1 MDDSIIKK
9 LYELQDEQY
18 REFQSSLIP
27 TKDRASII
35 GVRTPVLKKLA
46 KELKGENGAA
56 FMKDLPHRYFEEDQL
71 HAFLIADIKDYDTCI
86 EELERFLPYVDN
98 WATCDQMNPRVL
110 RKQPEKLMEKIL
122 TWLKSGKTYSIR
134 FAIKLLMNFYLDERF
149 EENQLELAAQI
160 SSQEYYVQM
169 MIAWYFATALA
180 KQYEAALPYL
190 ENHRLQEW
198 IHRKTIQKACESY
211 RITKEQKAYLRT
223 LR

>member
-46 KELKGENGAA
+46 KELKGETGAA